1 MDQNALLFNDTI
13 YNNLNWGRNKN
24 ITNRKIFSVAKDL
37 KIHDLILS
45 LPSGYDSNVG
55 DFGNSLSGGERQRIV
70 IARTLLNNPKLL
82 ILDEATSQLDQKS
95 QKIVFLMC
103 PET

>member
-1 MDQNALLFNDTI
+1 MLL
-13 YNNLNWGRNKN
+13 R
-24 ITNRKIFSVAKDL
+24 RRIFSISKDL

-55 DFGNSLSGGERQRIV
+55 DFGNSLSGGEEQRIV

-95 QKIVFLMC
+95 QNIVLNLLK
-103 PET
+103 EVKTNNHNYGNS

>member
-1 MDQNALLFNDTI
+1 M
-13 YNNLNWGRNKN
+13 
-24 ITNRKIFSVAKDL
+24 
-37 KIHDLILS
+37 
-45 LPSGYDSNVG
+45 PSGYDSNVG

-95 QKIVFLMC
+95 QKIVLKLLKKIKQHTTIIMVTHNRSDLKDC
-103 PET
+103 NKIIELNKYE